1 MTLDISES
9 AHQHILQCI
18 IGNHDLLFFASV
30 LKNQFIKNLGEYM
43 WPLFRAL
50 AIPIPFDA
58 ASLDF
63 LLYDCRV
70 AQLAIRFLS
79 IPYNLNPRGRKVTCR
94 DLVMIGAHDGKTPTT
109 VINLDEPLVIEQGVR
124 IRIASLNFAMAAHNN
139 CPVSPMSLIHVKGV
153 DRWNGFFEFNDL
165 NLRGG
170 GIFVENVTRVA
181 FERCKIQDAVIG
193 VRFSNVVDALFVNT
207 SELSADGHNLQNCTF
222 GYVGT
227 NISTMR
233 FHMQVYSLVFIFY
246 YFKLTASYRSAR
258 TTSGGSLCARISP
271 HARSSG

>member
-1 MTLDISES
+1 MDILETT
-9 AHQHILQCI
+9 HHHILRCI
-18 IGNHDLLFFASV
+18 IGTHDLLFFASV

-63 LLYDCRV
+63 LLYECRV
-70 AQLAIRFLS
+70 PQLSIRFLS
-79 IPYNLNPRGRKVTCR
+79 IPYNLNPRGRKVICR
-94 DLVMIGAHDGKTPTT
+94 DLVMIGAHDGENPTT

-124 IRIASLNFAMAAHNN
+124 IRIASLKFTAAANS
-139 CPVSPMSLIHVKGV
+139 PASPMSLIHVKGV

-165 NLRGG
+165 NLCGG
-170 GIFVENVTRVA
+170 GIFTENVSRIV

-207 SELSADGHNLQNCTF
+207 SELFADGHNLQNCTF

-233 FHMQVYSLVFIFY
+233 FHMQVYLLLFNFFY
-246 YFKLTASYRSAR
+246 
-258 TTSGGSLCARISP
+258 
-271 HARSSG
+271 